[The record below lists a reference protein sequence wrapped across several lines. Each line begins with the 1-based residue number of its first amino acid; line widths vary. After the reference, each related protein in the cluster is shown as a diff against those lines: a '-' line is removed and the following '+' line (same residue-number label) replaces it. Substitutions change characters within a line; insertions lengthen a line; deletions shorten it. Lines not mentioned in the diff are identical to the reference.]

1 MTPKEEKD
9 NRWLHQPIFYNC
21 RIKLS
26 KTKGFPKKLT
36 HTTPELLGLNN
47 NIKTRSL
54 RVIDFLNND
63 NLLPNNTTSNRIVA
77 HVTGLSQNDF
87 INTHEI
93 NQSFKKLFDAGQV
106 FANHI
111 PTYHEQPLH
120 TYAEIKDL
128 FKATKK
134 GSKNFRK
141 ELSKNTKVDMKLSNW
156 IKCLGDPTIT
166 TEEIILCNKALNWTD
181 LGHDNLDR
189 LMRVYFKKTKFANE
203 RKNWQP
209 GTTGECK
216 LCQGNN
222 ITEPESLKHVLYDC
236 QDTKN
241 CLELTL
247 GVFGLPKMEEIKIKE
262 LILWKFIN
270 NEHNTRDYSKEVVF
284 KTITT
289 LFFCEYLK
297 QRYSAANSADLNAQL
312 VVDNIIKHLKNL
324 NTYKPS
330 CNVMRAIQ
338 SESLIMRLLVSGFS
352 PHID

>member
-1 MTPKEEKD
+1 
-9 NRWLHQPIFYNC
+9 
-21 RIKLS
+21 
-26 KTKGFPKKLT
+26 
-36 HTTPELLGLNN
+36 
-47 NIKTRSL
+47 
-54 RVIDFLNND
+54 
-63 NLLPNNTTSNRIVA
+63 
-77 HVTGLSQNDF
+77 
-87 INTHEI
+87 
-93 NQSFKKLFDAGQV
+93 
-106 FANHI
+106 
-111 PTYHEQPLH
+111 
-120 TYAEIKDL
+120 
-128 FKATKK
+128 
-134 GSKNFRK
+134 
-141 ELSKNTKVDMKLSNW
+141 MKLANW

-166 TEEIILCNKALNWTD
+166 TEEITLCNKALNWTD
-181 LGHDNLDR
+181 LGHDNLNR
-189 LMRVYFKKTKFANE
+189 LLRVYFKKTKFANE

-222 ITEPESLKHVLYDC
+222 INEPESLKHVLYDC
-236 QDTKN
+236 QDTKK

-247 GVFGLPKMEEIKIKE
+247 GVFGLPKVEEIKIKE